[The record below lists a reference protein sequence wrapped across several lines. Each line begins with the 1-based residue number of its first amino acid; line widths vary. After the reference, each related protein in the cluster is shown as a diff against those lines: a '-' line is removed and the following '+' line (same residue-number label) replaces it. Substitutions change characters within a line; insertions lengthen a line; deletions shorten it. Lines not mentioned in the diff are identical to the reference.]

1 MIASGFRFHLALFR
15 LEKAILDTSP
25 IIVGP
30 ETKIM
35 DAIALMKESDAQ
47 VVLVVNDST
56 PIGSFSAKEV
66 VDVVSKKIDIHE
78 TKVGEVMGELPLVL
92 KKSQLPNISSL
103 IALFNNAETDF
114 GVVVNDDNQLVGLIS
129 TSRLL
134 KILNNPILY
143 QSVSQLQEQIDS
155 LRSENHDLRDYSQKQ
170 IDQIQAEFQDLKTSL
185 ITTISHELR
194 TPLTTISFSAGLL
207 ESYSQRISD
216 DKKRTHFQRI
226 RVGIQQMTELLNDIL
241 IIEKAESGKL
251 IPHPVLVNLK
261 EFCANLIA
269 EIQLTTDKHNL
280 IFTCPSSFPD
290 TRLDEYLI
298 SQILTNLISNA
309 IKYSQ
314 AGGDIKID
322 LTCEDD
328 RVILAIKDSGIGI
341 PKLDIKRLFEPFHR
355 GINVGN
361 ISGTGL
367 GLSLVKKAVD
377 LQLGEI
383 RVESEEGI
391 GTTCTVI
398 LPSKLEE

>member
-15 LEKAILDTSP
+15 LEKTILDTSP

-47 VVLVVNDST
+47 VVLVVNDIT
-56 PIGSFSAKEV
+56 PIGLFSAKEV

-78 TKVGEVMGELPLVL
+78 TKVGEVMRELPLVF

-114 GVVVNDDNQLVGLIS
+114 GVVVNDENQLVGLIS

-134 KILNNPILY
+134 KIINNPILY
-143 QSVSQLQEQIDS
+143 QSVYQLQQQIDS

-170 IDQIQAEFQDLKTSL
+170 IDQIQAEFQDLKTRL

-207 ESYSQRISD
+207 ESYSQKISD

-251 IPHPVLVNLK
+251 TPHPVVVNMK
-261 EFCANLIA
+261 DFCAKLIA
-269 EIQLTTDKHNL
+269 EIQVTTDQHNL
-280 IFTCPSSFPD
+280 IFSCPSSFPD

-309 IKYSQ
+309 IKYSP
-314 AGGDIKID
+314 AGGDIEIN
-322 LTCEDD
+322 LTCEDKW
-328 RVILAIKDSGIGI
+328 VMLVVKDSGIGI
-341 PKLDIKRLFEPFHR
+341 PKLDQKHLFEPFHR
-355 GINVGN
+355 GGNVGN

-367 GLSLVKKAVD
+367 GLPLVKKAVD

-383 RVESEEGI
+383 RVESAEEI